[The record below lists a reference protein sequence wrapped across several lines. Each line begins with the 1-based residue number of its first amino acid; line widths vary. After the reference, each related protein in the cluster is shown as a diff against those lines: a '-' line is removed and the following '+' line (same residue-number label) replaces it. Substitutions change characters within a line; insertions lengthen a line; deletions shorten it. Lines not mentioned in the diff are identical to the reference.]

1 MYSSR
6 DAWKGIKIIEIKNKV
21 KKGKSLKFKIYPLG
35 FIKQP
40 AKNNVKI
47 IEDQNKKEKIILL

>member
-35 FIKQP
+35 FIK
-40 AKNNVKI
+40 
-47 IEDQNKKEKIILL
+47 

>member
-21 KKGKSLKFKIYPLG
+21 KNGESLKFKIYPLG
-35 FIKQP
+35 FIK
-40 AKNNVKI
+40 
-47 IEDQNKKEKIILL
+47 